1 MNAVTDI
8 TAAEEAV
15 ALDPS
20 IARAEARLRDLEAVR
35 GVCMSVVRLV
45 QQEALALE
53 EPQDDDLPD
62 EGGRVAAIEAIG
74 RVIDRAARSVRLT
87 VILEEKVEKI
97 IRDLKAGRVTASV
110 EGVVRRR
117 RDAVERVVMTA
128 ISDKHG
134 IFDDKIE
141 RDREHLDDYLGRED
155 FAVRPVSESVR
166 RLCDMLGLRPDWKRW
181 ANEPWADEEAEAG
194 VPGSPYR
201 VAGVKPAAVA
211 KTNAPVGFEPGAE
224 AQATGPP

>member
-1 MNAVTDI
+1 MNAVSGI

-20 IARAEARLRDLEAVR
+20 IARAEARLRDLEEVR

-45 QQEALALE
+45 KSEALALE
-53 EPQDDDLPD
+53 EPEDDDLPD
-62 EGGRVAAIEAIG
+62 QGDRVEAIEAIG

-97 IRDLKAGRVTASV
+97 IRDLRAHRVAASV

-117 RDAVERVVMTA
+117 RDAVERVMMTV
-128 ISDKHG
+128 IRDKHG
-134 IFDDKIE
+134 LSRDRIE
-141 RDREHLDDYLGRED
+141 RDRENLDGYLGRED
-155 FAVRPVSESVR
+155 FAERPVSESVR
-166 RLCDMLGLRPDWKRW
+166 RLCDLLGLRPDWKRW

-194 VPGSPYR
+194 VPGSPFR
-201 VAGVKPAAVA
+201 VADAVEPAVGKPQAHSPEAA
-211 KTNAPVGFEPGAE
+211 
-224 AQATGPP
+224 PPADSS